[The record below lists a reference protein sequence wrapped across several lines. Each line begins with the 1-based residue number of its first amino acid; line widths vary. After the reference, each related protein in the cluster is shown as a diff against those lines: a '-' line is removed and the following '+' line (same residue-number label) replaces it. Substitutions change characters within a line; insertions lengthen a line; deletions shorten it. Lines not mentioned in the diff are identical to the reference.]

1 MNQENPAASE
11 VWPED
16 KADWPHAVGVVQ
28 GGVSPVASFVV
39 NDRESADLASAVQ
52 NVINKAEQKTGFRPD
67 VVVTKHRHAAAPN
80 ASRVA
85 NQEQIPVSIALD
97 QRPKGIFCVCST
109 DGKSAYL
116 DVVNGKL
123 VLGGDLPTDEAAEIF
138 MTEMAKSIQNLQG
151 LADGLHAL
159 QKHCDGFA
167 EQAAFQRDARL
178 GALKELAKVEGQRDM
193 LLDVL
198 RKAADDL
205 AYVAYNID
213 GSKLDDLA
221 AGLSESTCPS
231 DTALIAERNCREAI
245 SRVEDGAA

>member
-1 MNQENPAASE
+1 M
-11 VWPED
+11 
-16 KADWPHAVGVVQ
+16 
-28 GGVSPVASFVV
+28 
-39 NDRESADLASAVQ
+39 
-52 NVINKAEQKTGFRPD
+52 T
-67 VVVTKHRHAAAPN
+67 
-80 ASRVA
+80 
-85 NQEQIPVSIALD
+85 QEQRA
-97 QRPKGIFCVCST
+97 KGIFCVCST

-198 RKAADDL
+198 RKTADDL

-231 DTALIAERNCREAI
+231 ETALIAERNCREAI
-245 SRVEDGAA
+245 SRVKGGEK

>member
-1 MNQENPAASE
+1 MNQENQAASE
-11 VWPED
+11 GWPED

-28 GGVSPVASFVV
+28 GGVSPIASVVV
-39 NDRESADLASAVQ
+39 NDRESADFACVLA
-52 NVINKAEQKTGFRPD
+52 G
-67 VVVTKHRHAAAPN
+67 
-80 ASRVA
+80 
-85 NQEQIPVSIALD
+85 
-97 QRPKGIFCVCST
+97 
-109 DGKSAYL
+109 
-116 DVVNGKL
+116 
-123 VLGGDLPTDEAAEIF
+123 
-138 MTEMAKSIQNLQG
+138 
-151 LADGLHAL
+151 GLHAL

-198 RKAADDL
+198 RKTADDL

-231 DTALIAERNCREAI
+231 ETALIAERNCREAI
-245 SRVEDGAA
+245 SRVKGSEK